1 MNDYRI
7 DPGLGRFTVQGFATG
22 LLSALAHSPTFAVR
36 SYGGV
41 LRLGTTAESLE
52 IELTVDAHSLELVD
66 HVREFERREIE
77 RRMWDEVLEAS
88 TYRELT
94 IHGQALSAR
103 ETAQGHYGLTLAADL
118 TLHGMTSRHEFAAEL
133 IVFADGLRLGGQTSV
148 KMSDHGIRTVS
159 ALGGTIRLKDELQ
172 ITFDLAAVPVVS

>member
-7 DPGLGRFTVQGFATG
+7 DPGLSQFTVQGFATG

-36 SYGGV
+36 SYEGIM
-41 LRLGTTAESLE
+41 RLGRTAESFE
-52 IELTVDAHSLELVD
+52 IELTLDAHSLELVD
-66 HVREFERREIE
+66 RVPEFERREIE

-103 ETAQGHYGLTLAADL
+103 ETAQGYYGLTLAADL
-118 TLHGMTSRHEFAAEL
+118 TLHGMTSRHEFGAEL

-159 ALGGTIRLKDELQ
+159 ALRGTIRLKDELQ
-172 ITFDLAAVPVVS
+172 IT